1 MQSSIALVV
10 EVPAYLHLPPGSPL
24 PDIGHLSPFRA
35 VVIIE
40 AQVRAD
46 WQWKVSDWLLQS
58 GCLYMMAWGHDCTT
72 WDDSV
77 DIANLEAFD
86 YGDIPGD
93 RDVWT
98 TWHNYQSLADAFD
111 FCKRLARHPVLELP
125 RVVLVHIALQSNE
138 VGMIE
143 AYAAA

>member
-1 MQSSIALVV
+1 MTESIH
-10 EVPAYLHLPPGSPL
+10 YLNLLPGSLL
-24 PDIGHLSPFRA
+24 PDIAHLSPYRA

-46 WQWKVSDWLLQS
+46 WQWKVSDWLVAS
-58 GCLYMMAWGHDCTT
+58 GCLYMMAWGPDCTT

-86 YGDIPGD
+86 YEDIPED

-98 TWHNYQSLADAFD
+98 TWHNDQSLSDVFD
-111 FCKRLARHPVLELP
+111 FCKRHARHPVVDLP
-125 RVVLVHIALQSNE
+125 RVVLVHIALQGDE
-138 VGMIE
+138 VGVIE
-143 AYAAA
+143 AYAEA

>member
-1 MQSSIALVV
+1 MTESLL
-10 EVPAYLHLPPGSPL
+10 YLHFPPGSPL
-24 PDIGHLSPFRA
+24 PDIARLSPYRA

-46 WQWKVSDWLLQS
+46 WQWKVSDWLVAS
-58 GCLYMMAWGHDCTT
+58 GCLYMMAWGPDCTT

-77 DIANLEAFD
+77 DMANLEAFD
-86 YGDIPGD
+86 FDDVPDD
-93 RDVWT
+93 RFVYT
-98 TWHNYQSLADAFD
+98 TWHNDESLGEVFD
-111 FCKRLARHPVLELP
+111 FCKRHARHPVVDLT
-125 RVVLVHIALQSNE
+125 RVVLVHIALQGDQ

>member
-1 MQSSIALVV
+1 MTDHLF
-10 EVPAYLHLPPGSPL
+10 YLHLPPGSPL

-40 AQVRAD
+40 AQVGAE
-46 WQWKVSDWLLQS
+46 WQGKVSDWLVRS

-86 YGDIPGD
+86 YGDIPAD

-98 TWHNYQSLADAFD
+98 TWHNDWQLGEVFD
-111 FCKRLARHPVLELP
+111 FCKRHARHPVVALP
-125 RVVLVHIALQSNE
+125 RVLLLHIALQGDE
-138 VGMIE
+138 VGMLGT
-143 AYAAA
+143 YADAA

>member
-1 MQSSIALVV
+1 MTETLH
-10 EVPAYLHLPPGSPL
+10 YLHLPPGSPL
-24 PDIGHLSPFRA
+24 PDIGHLSPYRA

-46 WQWKVSDWLLQS
+46 WQWKVSDWLVAS
-58 GCLYMMAWGHDCTT
+58 GCLYMMAWGPDCTS

-86 YGDIPGD
+86 YGDIPAD

-98 TWHNYQSLADAFD
+98 TWHNDWSLGEVFD
-111 FCKRLARHPVLELP
+111 FCKRHARHPVVELP
-125 RVVLVHIALQSNE
+125 RVLLLHIALQRDE
-138 VGMIE
+138 ARMLG
-143 AYAAA
+143 AYADAA

>member
-1 MQSSIALVV
+1 MTETSH
-10 EVPAYLHLPPGSPL
+10 YLHLPPGSPP
-24 PDIGHLSPFRA
+24 PDIGHLAPFRA

-46 WQWKVSDWLLQS
+46 WQWQVSDWLVAS

-86 YGDIPGD
+86 YGDIPED

-98 TWHNYQSLADAFD
+98 TWHNDQPLGEVFD
-111 FCKRLARHPVLELP
+111 FCKRLARHPAVKLP
-125 RVVLVHIALQSNE
+125 RVVLVHIAAQGDE
-138 VGMIE
+138 AGMLE

>member
-1 MQSSIALVV
+1 MTETLH
-10 EVPAYLHLPPGSPL
+10 YLHLPPGSPL

-40 AQVRAD
+40 AQVGAD
-46 WQWKVSDWLLQS
+46 WQWKVSDWLVQS

-86 YGDIPGD
+86 YGDIPDD

-98 TWHNYQSLADAFD
+98 TWHNDWSLGEVFD
-111 FCKRLARHPVLELP
+111 FCKRHARHPVVELP
-125 RVVLVHIALQSNE
+125 RVLLLHIALQRDE
-138 VGMIE
+138 ARMLG
-143 AYAAA
+143 AYADAA

>member
-1 MQSSIALVV
+1 MT
-10 EVPAYLHLPPGSPL
+10 ETPHYLHLPPGSPL

-35 VVIIE
+35 LVIIE
-40 AQVRAD
+40 AQVESG
-46 WQWKVSDWLLQS
+46 WQGKVSDWLVQS

-86 YGDIPGD
+86 YGDIPD
-93 RDVWT
+93 ECDVFT
-98 TWHNYQSLADAFD
+98 TWHADESLGEVFD
-111 FCKRLARHPVLELP
+111 FCKRHARHPVVDLP
-125 RVVLVHIALQSNE
+125 RVVLVHVALHSDATC
-138 VGMIE
+138 MIE

>member
-1 MQSSIALVV
+1 MTDHLF
-10 EVPAYLHLPPGSPL
+10 YLHLPPGSPL

-40 AQVRAD
+40 AQVGAE
-46 WQWKVSDWLLQS
+46 WQGKVSDWLVRS

-86 YGDIPGD
+86 YGDIPAD

-98 TWHNYQSLADAFD
+98 TWHNDWQLGEVFD
-111 FCKRLARHPVLELP
+111 FCNRHARHPVVELP
-125 RVVLVHIALQSNE
+125 RVLLLHIALQGDE
-138 VGMIE
+138 VGMLGT
-143 AYAAA
+143 YADAA

>member
-1 MQSSIALVV
+1 MSESLL
-10 EVPAYLHLPPGSPL
+10 YLHLPPDGPL

-40 AQVRAD
+40 AQVGAE
-46 WQWKVSDWLLQS
+46 WQEKVSGWLVQS

-93 RDVWT
+93 RDVLT
-98 TWHNYQSLADAFD
+98 TWHSDQTLGEVFD
-111 FCKRLARHPVLELP
+111 FCKRHARHPVVELP
-125 RVVLVHIALQSNE
+125 RVVLLHIALQ
-138 VGMIE
+138 GDE
-143 AYAAA
+143 ARVLDVYMEA

>member
-1 MQSSIALVV
+1 MTDHLF
-10 EVPAYLHLPPGSPL
+10 YLHLPPGAPL
-24 PDIGHLSPFRA
+24 PDIGHLSPYRA

-46 WQWKVSDWLLQS
+46 WQWKVSDWLVQT

-86 YGDIPGD
+86 FEDVPDD
-93 RDVWT
+93 RFVYT
-98 TWHNYQSLADAFD
+98 TWHNDQTLGDVFD
-111 FCKRLARHPVLELP
+111 FCKRHTRHPVVELP
-125 RVVLVHIALQSNE
+125 RVVLLHIAAQGDEARML
-138 VGMIE
+138 E
-143 AYAAA
+143 AYAEA